1 MSHTLIVAFIAS
13 AIAYMQL
20 LTSILALFDQGGGQE
35 AVKVLGIITATTY
48 ALLKTYQAHGFIQWS
63 DIPTDI
69 GTSYATPP
77 CMIFERG
84 WNCHTPKHSSPMNGS
99 SAASAALTLGDAPLV
114 LSSHVPAG
122 EGACCESSVAVC
134 ASDIPFGYCNNQSS
148 AVVFERLTEI
158 EWHERQRFDLLLKMT
173 GWGPIDRIT

>member
-20 LTSILALFDQGGGQE
+20 LTSILAFFDQGGVQE

-48 ALLKTYQAHGFIQWS
+48 ALLKTYQAHGFIRRS
-63 DIPTDI
+63 DIPTDVE
-69 GTSYATPP
+69 TSYAAPP
-77 CMIFERG
+77 RMIFERG
-84 WNCHTPKHSSPMNGS
+84 WKRHTPKHSSPMNGL

-122 EGACCESSVAVC
+122 EGAHCESSVPVC
-134 ASDIPFGYCNNQSS
+134 ASDIPFGYFNNQSS
-148 AVVFERLTEI
+148 AMVFERLIEKECECLVRTHEI
-158 EWHERQRFDLLLKMT
+158 WST
-173 GWGPIDRIT
+173 A